1 MLWKRYGGSSAG
13 DSELTLREA
22 DEVMNCLM
30 VVCPIVS
37 GVINK
42 ERAAVDAR
50 NRGEE
55 ARGDSREN
63 LTANGKIMPCSGVFL
78 GYLHIFLLKNLHN
91 SKKSTN
97 FAPQS

>member
-1 MLWKRYGGSSAG
+1 
-13 DSELTLREA
+13 
-22 DEVMNCLM
+22 M

-63 LTANGKIMPCSGVFL
+63 LTTNGKIMPCSGVFL
-78 GYLHIFLLKNLHN
+78 GYLHIFSKNSCIYHKKVVPLHR
-91 SKKSTN
+91 KVDKL
-97 FAPQS
+97 